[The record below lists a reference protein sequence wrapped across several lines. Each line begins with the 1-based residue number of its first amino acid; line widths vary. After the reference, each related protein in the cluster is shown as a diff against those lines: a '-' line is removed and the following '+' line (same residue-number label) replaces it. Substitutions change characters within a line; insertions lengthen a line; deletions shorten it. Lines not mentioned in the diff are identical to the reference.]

1 MRSRCAAWVLLPCL
15 LALTPSFAVRA
26 DDDDD
31 AAQPL
36 PMGVTVTPTA
46 ARGAVALAL
55 NPGLAAYPGFRAG
68 QPVLTAVSPDGKTLL
83 VLTSGYNINT
93 TADGAWDTPN
103 SGEYVFV
110 YDISGRAPRST
121 QVLRIPQ
128 TFLGL
133 AWNPSGAE
141 FYVSGGA
148 DDVIHLFS
156 RREGEWREANPPIA
170 LGHKA
175 GLGIKVKPMVAGLAV
190 DAGGTRL
197 VAANFENDSV
207 SVVDLASR
215 SVVAEVELRPGKI
228 DPAAAG
234 VPGGSYPLSVAIRGD
249 EAYVSSPRD
258 REIVILSLAG
268 APAVAGR
275 LALAGQPNQI
285 LLDREGRRLFAAL
298 GSSDAVAVIDT
309 AGRRVLGQV
318 PTTAPAAVF
327 KNARGWK
334 GAGPNQ
340 LALSPDETTLFVTNG
355 GTNSLAVVTLAPAGT
370 GGLGD
375 LAALVPTGWY
385 PNAVSVSRDGAQLY
399 VANGKSPTGA
409 NPRGCR
415 NSTKVFGDDEN
426 DPCEGAGQYVLQL
439 NRGSLLTLPTPA
451 RKDWGGLTNRV
462 ARNNRLRDVDRA
474 QEGLLPPAIRS
485 AIKHVIYIVKENR
498 TYDQV
503 LGDLEKGNGDP
514 KLAILGEALTP
525 NHHRLARQFVTLD
538 NFYDSGDVSGEGWL
552 WSTAARSTELVEKMV
567 PVNYAQHGLS
577 YDSEGTNRNVNVGL
591 ATLPERLAAN
601 PDTPND
607 PDLLP
612 GTADVSAPD
621 SPEGAAGAGYL
632 WDGARRRGLTVRNYG
647 FYLDLHRE
655 GPPASPAALLPK
667 PHDPF
672 AEGLTVAFCAN
683 PFLASVTDPY
693 YRGFDQAYPDFWR
706 VQEWRREFDGYVASG
721 NLPNLTLMRLAHD
734 HFGSF
739 REAIDGVDTVET
751 EMADND
757 YALGLVVEAV
767 SKSRY
772 KDDTLIFVLEDD
784 AQDGAD
790 HVDAHRSI
798 AFVIGPFVKQGALV
812 SRRYSTVS
820 MLRTIEDVLGIDPL
834 GLFDGLQDPMM
845 DVFEPARK
853 DWRYSPVVPSV
864 LRSTALPLPPAAG
877 EAADASSW
885 ERPRHDAAYWDAQ
898 TQGLDFSVEDRLDVA
913 RFNHVL
919 WAGLAG
925 DRPYP
930 ETRDGRDLRKGRERT
945 GR

>member
-1 MRSRCAAWVLLPCL
+1 MKSRDAACALLLCL
-15 LALTPSFAVRA
+15 LALALPALGHP
-26 DDDDD
+26 DDDDGQ
-31 AAQPL
+31 AL

-55 NPGLAAYPGFRAG
+55 NPGLAAYPNFRAG
-68 QPVLTAVSPDGKTLL
+68 QPVLTAISPDGKTLL
-83 VLTSGYNINT
+83 VLTSGYNINM
-93 TADGAWDTPN
+93 TAEGAEDKPN

-110 YDISGRAPRST
+110 YDISGRTPRGT
-121 QVLRIPQ
+121 QVLVIKQ
-128 TFLGL
+128 SFLGL
-133 AWNPSGAE
+133 AWNPNGE
-141 FYVSGGA
+141 GFYVAGGV
-148 DDVIHLFS
+148 DDVVHAFA
-156 RREGEWREANPPIA
+156 RAGAEWRETEPPIA
-170 LGHKA
+170 LGHKT

-190 DAGGTRL
+190 NAAGTRL
-197 VAANFENDSV
+197 LAANFENDSV
-207 SVVDLASR
+207 SVVDLVKR
-215 SVVAEVELRPGKI
+215 TVMAEVELRPGKI
-228 DPAAAG
+228 DPKSTG
-234 VPGGSYPLSVAIRGD
+234 VPGGSYPLAISIRGD

-258 REIVILSLAG
+258 REVVILGLG
-268 APAVAGR
+268 DVPAVTGR
-275 LALAGQPNQI
+275 LALKGQPNQL
-285 LLDREGRRLFAAL
+285 LLDGGGRRLFAAL
-298 GSSDAVAVIDT
+298 GSGDAVTVIDT
-309 AGRRVLGQV
+309 ASRRVLGQIS
-318 PTTAPAAVF
+318 TTAPQSVF
-327 KNARGWK
+327 KNLRGWK
-334 GAGPNQ
+334 GSSPNN
-340 LALSPDETTLFVTNG
+340 LALSPDEGTLYVTNG
-355 GTNSLAVVTLAPAGT
+355 GANSVAVVSLAARGT
-370 GGLGD
+370 NGLGEVS
-375 LAALVPTGWY
+375 ALIPTGWY
-385 PNAVSVSRDGAQLY
+385 PNAVSVSHDGKQLY

-409 NPRGCR
+409 NPLGCR
-415 NSTKVFGDDEN
+415 NSTKVFGDDDN
-426 DPCEGAGQYVLQL
+426 DRCEGANQYILQL
-439 NRGSLLTLPTPA
+439 NRGGLLTLPTPEA
-451 RKDWGGLTNRV
+451 KDWSGLTRRV
-462 ARNNRLRDVDRA
+462 AKNNRFRDVDRA
-474 QEGLLPPAIRS
+474 QEGRLPAAIRS
-485 AIKHVIYIVKENR
+485 QIKHVIYIVKENR

-514 KLAILGEALTP
+514 KLAILPEALTP
-525 NHHRLARQFVTLD
+525 NHHHLARQFVTLD

-612 GTADVSAPD
+612 GNADVSAPD
-621 SPEGAAGAGYL
+621 SPDGAAGAGYL
-632 WDGARRRGLTVRNYG
+632 WDSARRRGLTVRNYG
-647 FYLDLHRE
+647 FFLDLHRE
-655 GPPASPAALLPK
+655 GAPASPPAILPK

-693 YRGFDQAYPDFWR
+693 YRGFDQTYPDFWR
-706 VQEWRREFDGYVASG
+706 VKEWRREFEGYVASG
-721 NLPNLTLMRLAHD
+721 ALPNLTLMRLAHD
-734 HFGSF
+734 HFGGF
-739 REAIDGVDTVET
+739 KEAIDGVDTVET

-757 YALGLVVEAV
+757 YALGLVIEAV

-798 AFVIGPFVKQGALV
+798 AFVVGPFVKQGAVV

-834 GLFDGLQDPMM
+834 GLFDGLQEPMM
-845 DVFEPARK
+845 DVFEPVRRH
-853 DWRYSPVVPSV
+853 WSYSAVVPGV
-864 LRSTALPLPPAAG
+864 LRTTALPLPQT
-877 EAADASSW
+877 ADKGGDLP

-898 TQGLDFSVEDRLDVA
+898 TQGLDFSVEDRLDVI

-930 ETRDGRDLRKGRERT
+930 KTRDGRDLSKGRER
-945 GR
+945 

>member
-1 MRSRCAAWVLLPCL
+1 MSSMNLRNAACALVLCF
-15 LALTPSFAVRA
+15 LALALPAGVHP

-31 AAQPL
+31 AQPL

-46 ARGAVALAL
+46 ARGAIALAL
-55 NPGLAAYPGFRAG
+55 DPGLAAYPNFRAG
-68 QPVLTAVSPDGKTLL
+68 QPVLTAISPDGNTLL
-83 VLTSGYNINT
+83 VLTSGYNINV
-93 TADGAWDTPN
+93 TAEGARDASN

-110 YDISGRAPRST
+110 YDISGRTPRRA
-121 QVLRIPQ
+121 QVLRVPQ

-133 AWNPSGAE
+133 VWNPSGAE

-148 DDVIHLFS
+148 DDVVHVFA
-156 RREGEWREANPPIA
+156 RAEGEWREGAPPIA
-170 LGHKA
+170 LGHKT

-190 DAGGTRL
+190 NAAGTTL
-197 VAANFENDSV
+197 LAANFENDTV
-207 SVVDLASR
+207 SVIDLAKR
-215 SVVAEVELRPGKI
+215 AVVSEVELRPGKI
-228 DPAAAG
+228 DARSTG
-234 VPGGSYPLSVAIRGD
+234 VPGGSYPLSIAIRGD

-258 REIVILSLAG
+258 REIVVLRLGG
-268 APAVAGR
+268 ATAVKER
-275 LALAGQPNQI
+275 LALAGQPNQ
-285 LLDREGRRLFAAL
+285 LLLEREGRRLFAAL
-298 GSSDAVAVIDT
+298 GSGDSVAVIDT
-309 AGRRVLGQV
+309 ASHRVLGQIS
-318 PTTAPAAVF
+318 TTAPPAVF
-327 KNARGWK
+327 KNLRGWK
-334 GAGPNQ
+334 GASPNN
-340 LALSPDETTLFVTNG
+340 LALSPDQRTLYVTNG
-355 GTNSLAVVTLAPAGT
+355 GTNSVAIVSLAARGT
-370 GGLGD
+370 SALGE
-375 LAALVPTGWY
+375 LSALVPTGWY
-385 PNAVSVSRDGAQLY
+385 PNAVSVSRDGGQLF

-409 NPRGCR
+409 NPLGCR
-415 NSTKVFGDDEN
+415 NSTKVFRDDE
-426 DPCEGAGQYVLQL
+426 DDRCEGSNQYVLQL
-439 NRGSLLTLPTPA
+439 NRGSLLTLPTPET
-451 RKDWGGLTNRV
+451 KDWSALTNRV
-462 ARNNRLRDVDRA
+462 AKNNRFRDVDRA
-474 QEGLLPPAIRS
+474 QEGRLPAAIRTQ
-485 AIKHVIYIVKENR
+485 IKHVIYIVKENR

-601 PDTPND
+601 PDTPD
-607 PDLLP
+607 DADLLP

-621 SPEGAAGAGYL
+621 SPDGAAGAGYL
-632 WDGARRRGLTVRNYG
+632 WDSAHRHGLTVRNYG

-655 GPPASPAALLPK
+655 GDPASPAILIPK
-667 PHDPF
+667 AHDPF

-693 YRGFDQAYPDFWR
+693 FRGFDQGFADFWR
-706 VQEWRREFDGYVASG
+706 VKEWRREFDGYVASG
-721 NLPNLTLMRLAHD
+721 TLPNLTLMRLAHD
-734 HFGSF
+734 HFGGF
-739 REAIDGVDTVET
+739 KDAIDGVDTVET

-767 SKSRY
+767 AKSRY

-784 AQDGAD
+784 SQDGPD

-798 AFVIGPFVKQGALV
+798 AFVIGPFVKQGAVV

-853 DWRYSPVVPSV
+853 DWSYSPVVPGV
-864 LRSTALPLPPAAG
+864 LRSTSLPLPAAAG
-877 EAADASSW
+877 SAASW
-885 ERPRHDAAYWDAQ
+885 ERPRHDAAYWDAL

-913 RFNHVL
+913 RFNRVL

-930 ETRDGRDLRKGRERT
+930 ETRDGRDLRKGRER
-945 GR
+945 

>member
-1 MRSRCAAWVLLPCL
+1 MNLRNAACALLLCF
-15 LALTPSFAVRA
+15 LALALPDGVHP

-31 AAQPL
+31 DAQPL

-46 ARGAVALAL
+46 ARGAIALAL
-55 NPGLAAYPGFRAG
+55 DPGLAAYPNFRAG
-68 QPVLTAVSPDGKTLL
+68 QPVLTAISPDGKTLL
-83 VLTSGYNINT
+83 VLTSGYNINV
-93 TADGAWDTPN
+93 TAEGARDTSN

-110 YDISGRAPRST
+110 YDISGRTPRRA
-121 QVLRIPQ
+121 QVLRVPQ

-133 AWNPSGAE
+133 VWNPSGAE

-148 DDVIHLFS
+148 DDVVHVFA
-156 RREGEWREANPPIA
+156 RAEGEWREEVPPIA
-170 LGHKA
+170 LGHKT

-190 DAGGTRL
+190 NAAGTTL
-197 VAANFENDSV
+197 LAANFENDTV
-207 SVVDLASR
+207 SVIDLAKR
-215 SVVAEVELRPGKI
+215 AVVTEVELRPGKI
-228 DPAAAG
+228 DARSTG
-234 VPGGSYPLSVAIRGD
+234 VPGGSYPLSIAIRGD

-258 REIVILSLAG
+258 REIVVLRLGG
-268 APAVAGR
+268 ATAVKER
-275 LALAGQPNQI
+275 LALAGQPNQ
-285 LLDREGRRLFAAL
+285 LLLEREGRRLFAAL
-298 GSSDAVAVIDT
+298 GSGDSVAVIDT
-309 AGRRVLGQV
+309 ASHRVLGQIS
-318 PTTAPAAVF
+318 TTAPAAVF
-327 KNARGWK
+327 KNLRGWK
-334 GAGPNQ
+334 GASPNN
-340 LALSPDETTLFVTNG
+340 LALSPDQRTLYVTNG
-355 GTNSLAVVTLAPAGT
+355 GTNSVAVVSLARSGT
-370 GGLGD
+370 EGLGE
-375 LAALVPTGWY
+375 LVALVPTGWY

-409 NPRGCR
+409 NPKGCR
-415 NSTKVFGDDEN
+415 NSTKVFQDDES
-426 DPCEGAGQYVLQL
+426 DPCEGSNQYVLQL
-439 NRGSLLTLPTPA
+439 NRGSLLTLPTPEK
-451 RKDWGGLTNRV
+451 KDWSALTNRV
-462 ARNNRLRDVDRA
+462 AKNNRFRDVDRA
-474 QEGLLPPAIRS
+474 QEGRLPAAIRTQ
-485 AIKHVIYIVKENR
+485 IKHVIYIVKENR

-514 KLAILGEALTP
+514 KLAILGETLTP

-577 YDSEGTNRNVNVGL
+577 YDSEGTNRNINIGL

-621 SPEGAAGAGYL
+621 SPDGAAGAGYL
-632 WDGARRRGLTVRNYG
+632 WDSARRHGLTVRNYG

-655 GPPASPAALLPK
+655 GEPASPAILIPK
-667 PHDPF
+667 AHDPF

-693 YRGFDQAYPDFWR
+693 FRGFDQGFADFWR
-706 VQEWRREFDGYVASG
+706 VKEWQREFDGYVASG
-721 NLPNLTLMRLAHD
+721 TLPNLTLMRLAHD
-734 HFGSF
+734 HFGGF
-739 REAIDGVDTVET
+739 KEAIDGVDTVET

-767 SKSRY
+767 AKSRY

-784 AQDGAD
+784 SQDGPD

-798 AFVIGPFVKQGALV
+798 AFVIGPFVKQGAVV

-853 DWRYSPVVPSV
+853 DWSYSPVVPGV
-864 LRSTALPLPPAAG
+864 LRSTSLPLPAATG
-877 EAADASSW
+877 SAASW
-885 ERPRHDAAYWDAQ
+885 ERPRHDAAYWDAL

-913 RFNHVL
+913 RFNRVL

-930 ETRDGRDLRKGRERT
+930 ETRDGRDLRKGRER
-945 GR
+945 